1 VPDLFHVIPV
11 GHDAV
16 LNWVLEGQ
24 DTTLGLGF
32 VTNVR
37 VLLAHADH
45 DTLVTWTSDNG
56 WEDGPWGVITGKA
69 GFAHTGAV
77 INNERSNFFVSH
89 DGLEFG

>member
-1 VPDLFHVIPV
+1 
-11 GHDAV
+11 
-16 LNWVLEGQ
+16 
-24 DTTLGLGF
+24 
-32 VTNVR
+32 
-37 VLLAHADH
+37 LAHADH